1 MTCSEPLVWTC
12 HACGHSFHADEW
24 QFHGHLCP
32 ACNSRV
38 GSWRCGKC
46 QVVFNQPFLGSEHPC
61 LAQSTQGQS
70 VRLVSKSQSL
80 PPSYS
85 KAKVSPPPLL
95 AGVPTG
101 HPNSSKSIYG
111 WPVFVILLI
120 GAGLGLLFSGFLVR
134 KGAEHL
140 PAKDHSSAPPP
151 SLNSKGSG
159 QISMEPKSRDSAYVE
174 DRPFTTNHQ
183 EVQMNEAT
191 DPAAAVAASRL
202 PPAPA
207 PVKPTLPPPRPL
219 PSSQDISKL
228 IPNTPSSTQ
237 KSISG
242 TPSISETEHTN
253 DLSVP
258 IPTAAQ
264 AAADASDSSSAMA
277 PPPDIFRDRAGPE
290 KEAGIPFNQNAFFA
304 PEGTAFGRYQRKL
317 YLAIGS
323 RWNLKVHQTM
333 AKLGVERVIVNFQV
347 MPDGTIS
354 DLRISQGD
362 PNSIL
367 AILSK
372 DAIEQSGG
380 LIGPFPDDLL
390 KEKPNGFPWQLAFRI
405 Y

>member
-32 ACNSRV
+32 ACNSRA
-38 GSWRCGKC
+38 GSWHCGKC
-46 QVVFNQPFLGSEHPC
+46 QAVFRQPFLGSEHPC
-61 LAQSTQGQS
+61 LAQSTRGQNI
-70 VRLVSKSQSL
+70 RLVSKSQNL
-80 PPSYS
+80 PPNRS

-101 HPNSSKSIYG
+101 HPNPSKSIYG

-120 GAGLGLLFSGFLVR
+120 GAGLGLLFSGFLGR

-151 SLNSKGSG
+151 SLNSIGSE
-159 QISMEPKSRDSAYVE
+159 QISMEPKTRDSAYVE
-174 DRPFTTNHQ
+174 DRRSTTSHQ
-183 EVQMNEAT
+183 DVSMNEAT
-191 DPAAAVAASRL
+191 DPDAAVAASRL

-207 PVKPTLPPPRPL
+207 PVKTPPVPSPSLPRPEEQVMIK
-219 PSSQDISKL
+219 PK
-228 IPNTPSSTQ
+228 
-237 KSISG
+237 
-242 TPSISETEHTN
+242 TN
-253 DLSVP
+253 HESV
-258 IPTAAQ
+258 
-264 AAADASDSSSAMA
+264 ADSVANASDSSPDMQL
-277 PPPDIFRDRAGPE
+277 PPDVFRDRHTPE
-290 KEAGIPFNQNAFFA
+290 SGIPPNQNASFA
-304 PEGTAFGRYQRKL
+304 PQDTAFGRYQRKL

-323 RWNLKVHQTM
+323 RWNLKVQQTM

-380 LIGPFPDDLL
+380 LIGPFPADLL